1 MQFFVFFMKSDNFN
15 TSEWQ
20 KSYARGENH
29 CFVASDET
37 VKFVSRYIVKRIGIH
52 EFKKI
57 TNIEGKIKVLD
68 ACCGIGRNLIF
79 GENIG
84 LEMYGFDL
92 SSIAIKNA
100 KKFYLSSFSKENYQ
114 TLDQKYKVSSINS
127 IPWADSFFD
136 FIICESALD
145 SMKYEVAM
153 KGIVEFARIIKN
165 KGLFYC
171 SLISGEME
179 SCSDN
184 ETREEVVQTSH
195 EEGTIQSY
203 FNKDKVYDLLNPYF
217 TVLNLELHK
226 IINKDNK
233 IRTARWHVVAKKN

>member
-1 MQFFVFFMKSDNFN
+1 MY

-20 KSYARGENH
+20 KSYSRGENN

-37 VKFVSRYIVKRIGIH
+37 VKFISRYVVKRIGIN

-57 TNIEGKIKVLD
+57 TNIKGKIRVLD
-68 ACCGIGRNLIF
+68 ACCGIGRNIIF
-79 GENIG
+79 GENMG
-84 LEMYGFDL
+84 LGMHGFDL

-100 KKFYLSSFSKENYQ
+100 KKLYQSSFSEGNYQ
-114 TLDQKYKVSSINS
+114 TLDQKYKVSSVNS

-153 KGIVEFARIIKN
+153 KGIVEFARVIKSQ
-165 KGLFYC
+165 GLFYC
-171 SLISGEME
+171 SLISGETE
-179 SCSDN
+179 SSSDN
-184 ETREEVVQTSH
+184 ETREEVVKTLH

-203 FNKDKVYDLLNPYF
+203 FNKDKIYDLLNPRF
-217 TVLNLELHK
+217 NILNLELHK
-226 IINKDNK
+226 IIDQDNK
-233 IRTARWHVVAKKN
+233 TRVARWHVVAKKN